1 MRIYLAEEQGS
12 ESGNGIKGVL
22 SSELPHVIYP
32 LTPLASDKEKHLLEA
47 SQCARKG

>member
-12 ESGNGIKGVL
+12 ESEKGIKGVL

-32 LTPLASDKEKHLLEA
+32 LTPLASGKENHLLEA
-47 SQCARKG
+47 S